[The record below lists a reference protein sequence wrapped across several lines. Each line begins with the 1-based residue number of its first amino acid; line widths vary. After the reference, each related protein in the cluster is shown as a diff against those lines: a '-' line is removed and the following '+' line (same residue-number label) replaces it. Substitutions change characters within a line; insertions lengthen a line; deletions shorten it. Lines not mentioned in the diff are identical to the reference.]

1 MNFEFV
7 PLKSDANLR
16 KHGIDFLEAQALW
29 RDPALVEIPARTLDE
44 PRFLVIARLQGRH
57 WSAVPVLMRCS
68 SMNSSEFDR
77 RFEEGESVLEA
88 LDLEAARRPRL
99 EARRVNVD
107 FPLWMVEQLDREA
120 SRLGVTRQSIIKL
133 WLAERLESR
142 STASIG

>member
-1 MNFEFV
+1 
-7 PLKSDANLR
+7 
-16 KHGIDFLEAQALW
+16 
-29 RDPALVEIPARTLDE
+29 
-44 PRFLVIARLQGRH
+44 
-57 WSAVPVLMRCS
+57 MRCS

-88 LDLEAARRPRL
+88 LDLETARRPRL

-107 FPLWMVEQLDREA
+107 FPLWMVEQLDQEA

-142 STASIG
+142 SAASMG

>member
-1 MNFEFV
+1 
-7 PLKSDANLR
+7 
-16 KHGIDFLEAQALW
+16 
-29 RDPALVEIPARTLDE
+29 
-44 PRFLVIARLQGRH
+44 
-57 WSAVPVLMRCS
+57 
-68 SMNSSEFDR
+68 MNSSEFDQ

-88 LDLEAARRPRL
+88 LDLETARRPRL

-142 STASIG
+142 SAASLG